1 MKSSWLIIL
10 LIIVVGSTINL
21 GSTLRFGTPSIELVG
36 NEEFVGKNGD
46 VFIYS
51 IKLRSNENLINFKVV
66 PSITGKNQDSE
77 FNYVFDENTNQAF
90 VNYIYVLPEDVE
102 DISNVIL
109 TFTLSDSKES
119 NIRTKVININNELNF
134 ADGRNETL
142 IKSEI

>member
-21 GSTLRFGTPSIELVG
+21 GSTLKFGTPSIELVG
-36 NEEFVGKNGD
+36 NEEFAGKNGD

-66 PSITGKNQDSE
+66 PSIIGKNKDCE

-102 DISNVIL
+102 DISKVIL
-109 TFTLSDSKES
+109 TFALSDSKES
-119 NIRTKVININNELNF
+119 NIRKKVININNELNF
-134 ADGRNETL
+134 TDGRNETL
-142 IKSEI
+142 KKSEI

>member
-21 GSTLRFGTPSIELVG
+21 GSTIKFGTPSIELVG
-36 NEEFVGKNGD
+36 NEEFAGKNGD

-66 PSITGKNQDSE
+66 PNIIGKNQDCE

-90 VNYIYVLPEDVE
+90 VNYIYVLPEELE
-102 DISNVIL
+102 DISEVIL

-134 ADGRNETL
+134 ADGKNETL
-142 IKSEI
+142 NKSEI